1 MEDKV
6 GKNTQ
11 VEQQKENGIFKNE
24 ESLRNILDNMNHN
37 RIHIM
42 GIPGEASE
50 QRIESRFEE
59 IMIQNFLNQVKG
71 KGHTSP
77 GSSESPKQVA
87 PKEAYREI
95 HHN

>member
-1 MEDKV
+1 MKDKAEE
-6 GKNTQ
+6 NTQ
-11 VEQQKENGIFKNE
+11 PENQKQKRIFKNE
-24 ESLRNILDNMNHN
+24 ESLRSILDNMKHN
-37 RIHIM
+37 SICIL